1 MSTAQS
7 MRPSPRPGNGTL
19 GRQIN
24 LQTNYF
30 ELKFQPDLL
39 LYRYEV
45 RITHAN
51 PDALVIVGRQIATQ
65 VILRLLRTELAEYQ
79 EGIASDGYQNL
90 ISRRK
95 LPAHD
100 APHIMDYQQH
110 CYHVILVPAG
120 ALQFS
125 QVYQV
130 LKGDTESLQPSLT
143 ETHIHALNI
152 ILGHQPKFSSHIK
165 VSGAGTYLNLD
176 SRMSL
181 GSGLHMLRGLFLVA
195 REAQGRLFVN
205 AAPKIAICYD
215 DFPLD
220 RVILAYMRQNGPDM
234 HKIAGLVQNLRVQ
247 LTHLGMRKR
256 AGGFVPRVKTIFGLA
271 APGDGNGLVYP
282 PRISCLGAGAREVQF
297 FREPRSQSHEVNS
310 GVVLGSRKRKRPML
324 EGYIT
329 IMEYFQSVYNIAVD
343 DPWLPVVNVG
353 TAVNPSYLPAQVCR
367 VLPGQ
372 SVPAAIGAAQF
383 QQGTRSGPDRRGSKA
398 TPASRFA
405 SMETELSSV
414 LGLARRGGPTLNSFG
429 VTLVPGM
436 AEVSGRVL
444 DSPSIEYRQG
454 RQAAVRGGGWNLR
467 GMRFTKSTPVSRWT
481 YLWVSASG
489 PSHQS
494 RPDKFV
500 LEEALRRFCTR
511 MKMLGINIL
520 DARRPGI
527 QVSLTDSSFSREGVP
542 DNLAHALDTV
552 CGASLSF
559 LLIILPQ
566 AAERLYSRIKY
577 LCDVKKGIRNVCVI
591 EEKFL
596 RSNDQFLSNVALKL
610 NLKLGGIN
618 QTLPDHSL
626 GIIKNG
632 KTMVVGVDVTH
643 PTSGTLPARAP
654 SVAAMVA
661 SVDRFL
667 AQWPAELC
675 TQPGRQELVT
685 QIDALLKSRLHVWC
699 RFNRGQLPENILVY
713 RDGVSDTQYG
723 SVLSVE
729 LPRLR
734 EACSDLYGSMGQSEP
749 RISIVVVGKRH
760 HTRFFTTVRTEQ
772 GTGRPQNTN
781 PANGTIVDQGPANSS
796 KVWDFYLQSHTAG
809 RGIARPGHYVV
820 LLDEIFQ
827 PPQSKAHPNP
837 ANAIQALTHNICYIS
852 GRATRASSI
861 CPPVFYADLACL
873 RARFYV
879 EEMLRQ
885 SSRGAG
891 PTHPVEVSL
900 HENVKDTMFYI

>member
-1 MSTAQS
+1 
-7 MRPSPRPGNGTL
+7 MRTCQRPGNGTL
-19 GRQIN
+19 GRHIS
-24 LQTNYF
+24 LHTNYF
-30 ELKFQPDLL
+30 ELKFHPDLL
-39 LYRYEV
+39 LYWYEV

-51 PDALVIVGRQIATQ
+51 QDTLEIVGRQVATQ
-65 VILRLLRTELAEYQ
+65 VILRLLRTELAVYQ
-79 EGIASDGYQNL
+79 RGIASDGYKNL
-90 ISRRK
+90 ITRCE
-95 LPAHD
+95 LPLHD
-100 APHIMDYQQH
+100 APYLVDYQQH
-110 CYHVILVPAG
+110 CYQVMVVPAG
-120 ALQFS
+120 VLQFS
-125 QVYQV
+125 QIYQL
-130 LKGDTESLQPSLT
+130 LKEPAENRHHPLT
-143 ETHIHALNI
+143 EAHIHALNI
-152 ILGHQPKFSSHIK
+152 ILGHQPKFSPDIK
-165 VSGAGTYLNLD
+165 VSGAGTYLDLD

-215 DFPLD
+215 DVPLD
-220 RVILAYMRQNGPDM
+220 RLILAYMRQNGSDM
-234 HKIAGLVQNLRVQ
+234 HKIAGLVHNLRVQ
-247 LTHLGMRKR
+247 VTHLGMRKR
-256 AGGFVPRVKTIFGLA
+256 AGSFVPRVKTICGLA
-271 APGDGNGLVYP
+271 APGDGNGLVFP
-282 PRISCLGAGAREVQF
+282 PRIPWLGAGARDVQF
-297 FREPRSQSHEVNS
+297 FREPRSPAHEVDS
-310 GVVLGSRKRKRPML
+310 GIVLGSRKRKRPL
-324 EGYIT
+324 SEGYVT
-329 IMEYFQSVYNIAVD
+329 IMEYFQSVYNIAID
-343 DPWLPVVNVG
+343 DSWLPVVNVG
-353 TAVNPSYLPAQVCR
+353 TVANPSYLPAQVCR

-383 QQGTRSGPDRRGSKA
+383 QQGTRGGPDRRRPKA

-414 LGLARRGGPTLNSFG
+414 LGLSRTGGATLTSFG

-436 AEVSGRVL
+436 AKVSGRVL
-444 DSPSIEYRQG
+444 DPPSIEYRQG
-454 RQAAVRGGGWNLR
+454 RQAAVQGGGWNLR
-467 GMRFTKSTPVSRWT
+467 GMRFAKSTCISRWT
-481 YLWVSASG
+481 YLWVSMG
-489 PSHQS
+489 RQSHQP
-494 RPDKFV
+494 RPDKYRI
-500 LEEALRRFCTR
+500 EEAIQKFCTR
-511 MKMLGINIL
+511 MKMLGINIP
-520 DARRPGI
+520 DARRPGMK
-527 QVSLTDSSFSREGVP
+527 VSLTDSSVTMEGVP
-542 DNLAHALDTV
+542 DSLAHALDSID
-552 CGASLSF
+552 GASLSF

-577 LCDVKKGIRNVCVI
+577 LCDVKRGIRNVCVI
-591 EEKFL
+591 EDKFL

-626 GIIKNG
+626 GIIGNG

-643 PTSGTLPARAP
+643 PTSGSLPARAP

-675 TQPGRQELVT
+675 IQPARQELVT
-685 QIDALLKSRLHVWC
+685 QIDALLTSRLHVWR
-699 RFNRGQLPENILVY
+699 RFNRGQLPENILIY

-734 EACSDLYGSMGQSEP
+734 EACNDLYGSMGQPEP

-760 HTRFFTTVRTEQ
+760 HTRFFTAP
-772 GTGRPQNTN
+772 RPGQRHGGPQHTN
-781 PANGTIVDQGPANSS
+781 PPNGTVVDQGPANSS
-796 KVWDFYLQSHTAG
+796 KVWDFYLQSHTAS

-852 GRATRASSI
+852 GRAMRASSV
-861 CPPVFYADLACL
+861 CPPVVYADLACF

-879 EEMLRQ
+879 EEMLCQ
-885 SSRGAG
+885 PSRGDTY
-891 PTHPVEVSL
+891 PLELSL